1 MIMGWAFALAVVSLI
16 LRHGAGA
23 EALAWSLLFGLTP
36 LAAVYYPVSTLP
48 AWLRPLSE
56 AIPATHVFEG
66 MRGVLLNG
74 HVSSMHLL
82 AAFGLNAVWLLL
94 ASLLFASQFRAARRR
109 GALIT
114 IGE

>member
-1 MIMGWAFALAVVSLI
+1 MGWAVALGIVSLI
-16 LRHGAGA
+16 LRYGAGA

-48 AWLRPLSE
+48 GWLQPISH

-66 MRGVLLNG
+66 MRGVLLQG
-74 HVSSMHLL
+74 HASLGQMAAAVGLNVIWLAL
-82 AAFGLNAVWLLL
+82 AA
-94 ASLLFASQFRAARRR
+94 LLFAWQFKSARRR
-109 GALIT
+109 GALVA